1 MITRLGRAEFS
12 STAGGHG
19 PPMGHASTMDGESGV
34 LASEEK
40 NGAAK
45 KWPQKRIETSLLGRL
60 AQRPVENVASAVV
73 PIKFVR

>member
-34 LASEEK
+34 LASGKE
-40 NGAAK
+40 AFV
-45 KWPQKRIETSLLGRL
+45 KRGPTFFALIVVSTILQT
-60 AQRPVENVASAVV
+60 ARPTRWVSDTHTVSSQM
-73 PIKFVR
+73 